1 MTIKLKATHSQEVT
15 VSVTKLELLHQA
27 KQNLDEKDIYS
38 LTKHKLYQKIN
49 LPQEAFIKDGKWFV
63 EGELYSSHSFTTN
76 KYLRNVEESDKVVL
90 KVLDDLK
97 EVLDFE

>member
-27 KQNLDEKDIYS
+27 KQNLDEKDIYL
-38 LTKHKLYQKIN
+38 LTKHKLYQKIK
-49 LPQEAFIKDGKWFV
+49 LPQEAFIKDEKWFV
-63 EGELYSSHSFTTN
+63 EEELYSSHSFTTN
-76 KYLRNVEESDKVVL
+76 KYLRDVEDSDKVIL

-97 EVLDFE
+97 EALDNE